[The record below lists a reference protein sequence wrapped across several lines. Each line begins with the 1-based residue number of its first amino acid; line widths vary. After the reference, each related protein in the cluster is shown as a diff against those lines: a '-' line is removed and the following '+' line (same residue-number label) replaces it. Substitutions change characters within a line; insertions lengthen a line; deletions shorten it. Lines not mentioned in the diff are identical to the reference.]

1 MSQRDRRMG
10 FRIPYSTLLTSFVD
24 ERPLRILVEDLSDT
38 GMRVHAVTP
47 RAPAPGAVMA
57 LEVVLPDSDDTI
69 WATAQVCHRA
79 PDDLAAGL
87 GVRFVAMAGSHARRL
102 RDYCLEA
109 RRAHLGGL
117 LERIRA
123 SA

>member
-10 FRIPYSTLLTSFVD
+10 FRIPYNTLATSFVAD
-24 ERPLRILVEDLSDT
+24 RPVRILVEDLSDT
-38 GMRVHAVTP
+38 GLRVHAVTP
-47 RAPAPGAVMA
+47 RAPAPGTVVA
-57 LEVVLPDSDDTI
+57 LEVVLPDSDDSI
-69 WATAQVCHRA
+69 WATAQVCHRTS
-79 PDDLAAGL
+79 DDLAAGL
-87 GVRFVAMAGSHARRL
+87 GMRFVAMAQRHARRL

>member
-10 FRIPYSTLLTSFVD
+10 FRIPYSILATSFVD
-24 ERPLRILVEDLSDT
+24 DRPVRILVEDLSDT

-47 RAPAPGAVMA
+47 RAPRPGAVMA
-57 LEVVLPDSDDTI
+57 VEVVLPDSDDSI
-69 WATAQVCHRA
+69 WATAQVCHRTA
-79 PDDLAAGL
+79 DDLAAGL
-87 GVRFVAMAGSHARRL
+87 GVRFVVMAQRHARRL

-123 SA
+123 AA

>member
-10 FRIPYSTLLTSFVD
+10 FRIPYSTLLTSYVD
-24 ERPLRILVEDLSDT
+24 DRPVRILVEDLSDT

-47 RAPAPGAVMA
+47 RAPAPGKVMA

-69 WATAQVCHRA
+69 WATGQVCHRTG
-79 PDDLAAGL
+79 DDLAAGL
-87 GVRFVAMAGSHARRL
+87 GVRFVAMATQHARRL
-102 RDYCLEA
+102 RDYCLES

-117 LERIRA
+117 LARIRA
-123 SA
+123 